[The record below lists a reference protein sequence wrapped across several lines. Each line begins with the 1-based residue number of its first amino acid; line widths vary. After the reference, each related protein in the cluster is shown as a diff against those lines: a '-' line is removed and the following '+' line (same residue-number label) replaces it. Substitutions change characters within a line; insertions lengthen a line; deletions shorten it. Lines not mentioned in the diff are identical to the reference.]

1 MKCFL
6 HLLPAVF
13 IFMVC
18 NTTAYAQEPLRIIAF
33 GAHPDDCEI
42 NVTACAV
49 KWAKMGHKVKLVST
63 TNGDIGHSVMAG
75 GPLAQR
81 RIAEVEAIAAK
92 YGFEAEVLD
101 NHDGEL
107 LPTLENRKKIIRLI
121 REWNADLVL
130 TNRTNDYH
138 PDHRY
143 NGILVQDAA
152 FMVTVPFICPDTPH
166 LTKNPV
172 FMYWQDRFQ
181 KPNPF
186 SPDIVVPVD
195 DVMDEKYDAMH
206 LLESQFYERGAGGN
220 GDPSTFFK
228 GTDAEGRKF
237 LESRFDRRF
246 QMKDAWMPVL
256 EGYVGKAKAKNVK
269 YVEAFEICEYGSQP
283 SKQELKRLFPFFE

>member
-1 MKCFL
+1 MKRVMTGIFVMTLFTVFNLPL
-6 HLLPAVF
+6 H
-13 IFMVC
+13 
-18 NTTAYAQEPLRIIAF
+18 AQETLNIIAL

-42 NVTACAV
+42 NMTGCAI

-81 RIAEVEAIAAK
+81 RIQEVKDIAAEF
-92 YGFEAEVLD
+92 GFEAEVLD

-107 LPTLENRKKIIRLI
+107 MPTLENRKKIIRLI

-152 FMVTVPFICPDTPH
+152 FMVTVPFMCPDTPH
-166 LTKNPV
+166 LKKNPV
-172 FMYWQDRFQ
+172 FMYWPDRFQ
-181 KPNPF
+181 KPYPF

-195 DVMDEKYDAMH
+195 DVIEHKYKAMDK
-206 LLESQFYERGAGGN
+206 LESQFYERGAGGS
-220 GDPSTFFK
+220 GDPADFFT
-228 GTDAEGRKF
+228 GTWAEKLDF
-237 LESRFDRRF
+237 LKRRFDRRF
-246 QMKDAWMPVL
+246 RMKEDWMPVL
-256 EGYVGKAKAKNVK
+256 KEYVSAKKARQVK

-283 SKQELKRLFPFFE
+283 SKEDLKKLFPFFQ